1 MKLQFA
7 LCLLLLSIPLSAT
20 PAPNAPPLTRTTT
33 VSPDKYYRTELYFG
47 RLRPDGSIISDE
59 EWNKFVNEVV
69 TPRFPS
75 GFTVLDGLGQYKDR
89 AGKVIKEPSKVL
101 IFLYLKRSAVPVRRA
116 IEEIREN
123 YKTAFRQESVLRVDV
138 TGKIAVSF

>member
-1 MKLQFA
+1 MKLQLA

-20 PAPNAPPLTRTTT
+20 PSLSAPPLARMALPPN
-33 VSPDKYYRTELYFG
+33 SLDKYYRTELYFG
-47 RLRPDGSIISDE
+47 RSRPDGSMVSDE
-59 EWNKFVNEVV
+59 EWNKFLNDIV
-69 TPRFPS
+69 TPRFPD

-101 IFLYLKRSAVPVRRA
+101 IFLYLKRSAALMRRA

-123 YKTAFRQESVLRVDV
+123 YKT
-138 TGKIAVSF
+138 

>member
-1 MKLQFA
+1 MKLQLA

-20 PAPNAPPLTRTTT
+20 PALNAQPLARTATI
-33 VSPDKYYRTELYFG
+33 SPDKYYRTELYFG
-47 RLRPDGSIISDE
+47 RSLPDGTIISDE
-59 EWNKFVNEVV
+59 EWNRFVNDVV

-101 IFLYLKRSAVPVRRA
+101 IFLYLKRSAVPARRA

-123 YKTAFRQESVLRVDV
+123 YKTIFRQESVLRVDV